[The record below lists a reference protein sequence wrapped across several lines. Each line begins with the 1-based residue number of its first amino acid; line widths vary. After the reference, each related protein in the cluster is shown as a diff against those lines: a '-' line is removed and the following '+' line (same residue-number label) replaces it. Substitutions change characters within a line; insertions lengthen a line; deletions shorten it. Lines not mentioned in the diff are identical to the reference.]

1 MRTTP
6 VRPVGVLNVGIIGIR
21 RFDGGWGWMAETN
34 ESSDSL
40 FRALLESAPDAMVIV
55 DSDG

>member
-1 MRTTP
+1 
-6 VRPVGVLNVGIIGIR
+6 
-21 RFDGGWGWMAETN
+21 MAETN

-55 DSDG
+55 DSDGQIRWINAQTGTSATSSSANRSSC